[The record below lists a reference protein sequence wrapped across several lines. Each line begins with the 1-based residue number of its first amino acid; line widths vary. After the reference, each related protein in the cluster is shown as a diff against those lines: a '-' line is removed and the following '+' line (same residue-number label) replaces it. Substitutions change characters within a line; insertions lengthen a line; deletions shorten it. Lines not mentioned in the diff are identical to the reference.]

1 MSASLTNG
9 QLAIL
14 DSLAAQGYPE
24 EVMEAQQRLY
34 EALNS
39 TLTIEEEADILELM
53 EQHEEDM
60 RPLTHPETAEEKGCG
75 TKRSRGAPKGPR
87 KAPSP
92 ECRCMA
98 RIYGT
103 GHEQCSNRRHKEHG
117 DYCKTHGK
125 QAGETEV
132 PLQFKDVTAEEASK
146 MTTAQLQL
154 GLFHGRI
161 DQPLPTHNAEG
172 ERCVFWKGEDRAM
185 LPNWENP
192 ATFLGSETGGW
203 HAFCRQGKQAIA
215 LNKRWRAKLQKE
227 GAEDAKKLEREAA
240 KAAKAAEKAAKAAK
254 AAEPS
259 SPKQKKTNPYM
270 LWLNSEGVR
279 DAITKHLATQPG
291 RTTVVKSAEVT
302 KMAGAVWGCMDPATK
317 EGWTARA
324 NLADQV

>member
-53 EQHEEDM
+53 EQHEKDM
-60 RPLTHPETAEEKGCG
+60 RPLTHPETAEKKGCG

-87 KAPSP
+87 KAPAP
-92 ECRCMA
+92 ECRCQA
-98 RIYGT
+98 RIWGDGT
-103 GHEQCSNRRHKEHG
+103 GTQCHNSRHKDHG

-125 QAGETEV
+125 QAEVTEE
-132 PLQFKDVTAEEASK
+132 PCQFSDDGKK
-146 MTTAQLQL
+146 I
-154 GLFHGRI
+154 GLFMGRT
-161 DQPLPTHNAEG
+161 DQERPTHNAEG
-172 ERCVFWKGEDRAM
+172 KRCIIWDDEDAG
-185 LPNWENP
+185 LVPSSSNP
-192 ATFLGSETGGW
+192 ASFVGECGGGW
-203 HAFCRQGKQAIA
+203 SIHTKEGKKAA
-215 LNKRWRAKLQKE
+215 LLLKRWQAKKE
-227 GAEDAKKLEREAA
+227 KEAAKDAKKLEREEA
-240 KAAKAAEKAAKAAK
+240 KAAKAAEKAAK

-259 SPKQKKTNPYM
+259 SPKQKKTNAYF
-270 LWLNSEGVR
+270 LWLNSDGVR

-302 KMAGAVWGCMDPATK
+302 QMAGAIWGCMDPTTK

-324 NLADQV
+324 NLADQA

>member
-14 DSLAAQGYPE
+14 DSLTAQGYPE
-24 EVMEAQQRLY
+24 EVIEAQQRLY

-60 RPLTHPETAEEKGCG
+60 RPLTHPETAEKKGCG

-87 KAPSP
+87 KAPAP

-146 MTTAQLQL
+146 MTTAQLQT

-161 DQPLPTHNAEG
+161 DQPIPTHNAEG
-172 ERCVFWKGEDRAM
+172 ERCVFWKGEDETEK
-185 LPNWENP
+185 PNWENP

-203 HAFCRQGKQAIA
+203 HAFSSEGKKAIS
-215 LNKRWRAKLQKE
+215 LNKRWKAKQAKD
-227 GAEDAKKLEREAA
+227 AAKDAKKLEREEA
-240 KAAKAAEKAAKAAK
+240 KAAKAAEKAAK

-259 SPKQKKTNPYM
+259 SPKQKKTNAYF

-279 DAITKHLATQPG
+279 DAITKHLATQSG

-302 KMAGAVWGCMDPATK
+302 KMAGAIWGCMDPSTK
-317 EGWTARA
+317 QGWWAKA
-324 NLADQV
+324 AWADQEA